1 MKKYGPIVID
11 SDPGK
16 SFETDLDDVFVCD
29 EGSRIRFLFFAEKR
43 VYFADFRVQAHAKE
57 GEPLCKCQLVETPA
71 LVKNVKNICR
81 IDRKNYV
88 FYHEKGSQVWYLT
101 FDETGYALES
111 AFNE

>member
-11 SDPGK
+11 SDQGK

-29 EGSRIRFLFFAEKR
+29 E
-43 VYFADFRVQAHAKE
+43 DFRMQAQVRE
-57 GEPLCKCQLVETPA
+57 GEALCKCQLVETPA

-101 FDETGYALES
+101 FDETGYSLES